1 MGPIRSARTACLLAA
16 LVLAAAGCGSGGDA
30 GAPAPAGEQAATT
43 TSAAGTRQGA
53 ASGTGQTAG
62 AAEGERAARAFMR
75 DLGMPEPASG
85 RFRSTG
91 PASGEVT
98 VHPAKGEGGRPL
110 DGPGTLVRLHRY
122 TGGWVVTGT
131 SAADIRVAQPIRFAR
146 IASPVTVRGRASA
159 FEGTVQVAVT
169 EDRQGADRVLGR
181 GFVTGSGTA
190 ELGPFS
196 GRIAFGAPSAG
207 AGWLIFRSE
216 SAAGGGG
223 VLEAT
228 AVRIRFAA
236 AS

>member
-1 MGPIRSARTACLLAA
+1 MCPIGSARTACLLA
-16 LVLAAAGCGSGGDA
+16 VLALATAGCASVGGDA
-30 GAPAPAGEQAATT
+30 GAPAPAREEATT
-43 TSAAGTRQGA
+43 TSAADARQSAAAGA
-53 ASGTGQTAG
+53 GQTGEAT
-62 AAEGERAARAFMR
+62 AAAAAARAFMR
-75 DLGMPEPASG
+75 ELGMAEPASG
-85 RFRSTG
+85 RFRPTG
-91 PASGEVT
+91 PATGEVT
-98 VHPAKGEGGRPL
+98 VHPAKGEDGRPV
-110 DGPGTLVRLHRY
+110 DGPRTLVRLRRY

-169 EDRQGADRVLGR
+169 EDREGADRVLGR

-190 ELGPFS
+190 ELGPFR
-196 GRIAFGAPSAG
+196 GRIAFRAPSAG

-216 SAAGGGG
+216 SAAAGGG

-236 AS
+236 AR